1 MHAALF
7 ELCRWYADMHADRS
21 GIAITPV
28 PGLTLI
34 RVLHPGELPA
44 AINRPLIAMLLQGR
58 KRVTTGIES
67 FEYGPGEAMVIA
79 ADVPTT
85 SQITQAS
92 LRHPYYSLALEF
104 DTAILREL
112 QEALPVAVGETP
124 CIGIEPM
131 NGEVTD
137 AAYRL
142 ARLFEQPGVMAVLGE
157 GLRRELHYW
166 LLRSVH
172 GPAIRALGAV
182 DSHAGR
188 ISRAVAILRK
198 DFMQPIS
205 VEALA
210 GVAGMERLRIPSA
223 FPGDHHHFTA
233 TVQKQLRL
241 IHARRLMLA
250 EGVGIAQAAY
260 TVGYASVSQFTREY
274 VRMYGAP
281 PGRDVRR
288 VKASA

>member
-7 ELCRWYADMHADRS
+7 DLCRLYADTHADRS
-21 GIAITPV
+21 GITVTPV
-28 PGLTLI
+28 PGVTLI
-34 RVLHPGELPA
+34 RALHPGELPV

-58 KRVTTGIES
+58 KRVTTRSES

-85 SQITQAS
+85 SQITEAS
-92 LRHPYYSLALEF
+92 LRHPYYSLVLEF
-104 DTAILREL
+104 DIAILREL
-112 QEALPVAVGETP
+112 QEALPVAARETP
-124 CIGIEPM
+124 CVGIEPM
-131 NGEVTD
+131 NSDVTD

-142 ARLFEQPGVMAVLGE
+142 ARLFEQPGAMAVLGE

-188 ISRAVAILRK
+188 ISRAVTILRK

-205 VEALA
+205 VEELA
-210 GVAGMERLRIPSA
+210 GVAGMSISV
-223 FPGDHHHFTA
+223 FHQHFRAIT
-233 TVQKQLRL
+233 TISPLQFQKQLRL
-241 IHARRLMLA
+241 IHARRLLLA
-250 EGVGIAQAAY
+250 EGTGIAQAAY

-274 VRMYGAP
+274 ARMYGTP
-281 PGRDVRR
+281 PGRDVRM
-288 VKASA
+288 VKSSA